1 MRAPGENSHGATT
14 AAIAAR
20 AAPAAKAVANSRSAA
35 PEGRRALSDAE
46 GLSVMAEG
54 SSRVL
59 LKRVFETSLVA
70 AKGGDIVAKGRA

>member
-20 AAPAAKAVANSRSAA
+20 VAPAAKDVANSRSAA
-35 PEGRRALSDAE
+35 PEGRRAFSDAE

-54 SSRVL
+54 SSRAPEASL
-59 LKRVFETSLVA
+59 RTSLVA
-70 AKGGDIVAKGRA
+70 AKGGDIVANGRA